1 MMTNDE
7 RFQQYIHIWKNYS
20 DRNQI
25 GTTVYCTRM
34 TCWTALLM
42 NLPVYWPQWGAL
54 SLVSTLWEP
63 APRRHC
69 GDSGYYRLW
78 TKPVMGRLRTTIVL
92 WCEQVATCRFIIE
105 KFFAILFGNAG
116 EHERCFVKAS
126 DIS

>member
-1 MMTNDE
+1 MQIDGLLYTNDLLDGIVDGEFRFLFFLSFICLLLLLSTGE
-7 RFQQYIHIWKNYS
+7 RVLEGDVS
-20 DRNQI
+20 
-25 GTTVYCTRM
+25 
-34 TCWTALLM
+34 

-92 WCEQVATCRFIIE
+92 WCEQVATCRV
-105 KFFAILFGNAG
+105 
-116 EHERCFVKAS
+116 CFN
-126 DIS
+126 